1 MWMLD
6 FARATVSANAS
17 NTRSVYEARSVS
29 GVERD
34 TQTLGERLIESFARG
49 RYLGTEPGTRN
60 ASYQD
65 MNGRALKIVG
75 TAFLFVIAP
84 KLTEAGADWR
94 EFQPPGQTFSI
105 KMPAEITQ
113 SRRPTRT
120 IIGSVNTD
128 VWTASYGLTRLSVS
142 RTHLPRLATWFTS
155 TDGLYEKAV
164 NKMLEELGA
173 ELGRIDEVERGPF
186 ERQIFYRVPAGNGRP
201 LRSGR
206 ALIAVRDR
214 TIVVINGLAT
224 PNEALSLD
232 EFFKGLSTKQA
243 IARGPRS

>member
-1 MWMLD
+1 M
-6 FARATVSANAS
+6 S
-17 NTRSVYEARSVS
+17 
-29 GVERD
+29 
-34 TQTLGERLIESFARG
+34 
-49 RYLGTEPGTRN
+49 GTRT
-60 ASYQD
+60 ALYQD

-113 SRRPTRT
+113 SRRSTRT

-128 VWTASYGLTRLSVS
+128 VWTASQGLTRLSVS

-164 NKMLEELGA
+164 NKMMEELGG
-173 ELGRIDEVERGPF
+173 ELGRIDDVERGPF

>member
-1 MWMLD
+1 M
-6 FARATVSANAS
+6 S
-17 NTRSVYEARSVS
+17 
-29 GVERD
+29 
-34 TQTLGERLIESFARG
+34 
-49 RYLGTEPGTRN
+49 GTRN
-60 ASYQD
+60 ALYQD

-75 TAFLFVIAP
+75 IAFLFVIAP

-105 KMPAEITQ
+105 KMPAEINQ
-113 SRRPTRT
+113 SRRSTST

-128 VWTASYGLTRLSVS
+128 VWTASQGLTRLSVS
-142 RTHLPRLATWFTS
+142 RTDLPRLATWFTS
-155 TDGLYEKAV
+155 PDDLYEKAV
-164 NKMLEELGA
+164 NKMMEDLGA
-173 ELGRIDEVERGPF
+173 ELDRIDEVELGPF

-206 ALIAVRDR
+206 ALVAVRDR

-243 IARGPRS
+243 IARAPRS